1 MVIGLVVTYGRPRT
15 FAHIQDL
22 EIVPPQLIGTSEEVD
37 IDAVMTRRPR
47 VVLVDEM
54 AHANGHRKRWQDI
67 ELLLEAGIDVI
78 STLNIEHLESLNDVV
93 AQITGV
99 TQAET
104 IPDDVVRRADQIEL
118 VDMSPEALRRRM
130 AHGNIYPP
138 EAVDTAL
145 GNYFRVGNLSALRE
159 LALLWVADRV
169 EDSLQAYMG
178 DHRITQAWE
187 TRERVVVAL
196 TGAAGS
202 GHLVRRAARMA
213 HRSQG
218 DLLGVHI
225 QADGRGPS
233 AADRTLLEQLGG
245 KFHEVAG
252 PDVAEALIGFATA
265 HHATQLVMGTSRRS
279 RWTEITQGSVINDV
293 IRQAGRLDVHVIS
306 NDEGDSPRVGGH
318 RFPLRAIHT
327 RHRTLAG
334 LVIALLTMAPLTA
347 LLAHNS
353 ALLAHGQGS
362 VTSGAGFL
370 VYFCVV
376 VIVAAIGGLVPALVT
391 VLAAAL
397 AVDFYLIPPYG
408 SFAIARGADA
418 IWLVVFVVLAA
429 AVSALIEQAA
439 RSRLQA
445 LRARDEANTVMALT
459 ERLVQ
464 TNPPQAVVDEIRT
477 TLGRQAVTLLRQ
489 RGDEWDP
496 EVSAGLPVATG
507 PDDGERYD
515 LRNGQV
521 LVMTGPP
528 LRGDQHRLVAAL
540 VSYLEAVVLTQQL
553 QSQASAAAELSQAN
567 GLRTALLA
575 AVSHDLRTPLA
586 SIKAVVTGLLEPD
599 VRWSHADTTDFL
611 ITIDEEADRLNKLV
625 ENLLDMSRLQTGAL
639 HLSYRDVGLDE
650 IVPSALASLSR
661 LSHNVIIDVPETLP
675 RVRVD
680 PALVERAVANVIDN
694 AIRHSPHTIPVRV
707 EAGAVAGRVDLRIV
721 DRGCGIPMAE
731 RSQLFRPFQ
740 RLGDTGTGSGVGLGL
755 AVSRGFVDAVGGELS
770 VEDTPGGGV
779 TMVISFPALPAEPV
793 GLAIAVS
800 RS

>member
-1 MVIGLVVTYGRPRT
+1 
-15 FAHIQDL
+15 
-22 EIVPPQLIGTSEEVD
+22 
-37 IDAVMTRRPR
+37 
-47 VVLVDEM
+47 M

-67 ELLLEAGIDVI
+67 ELLLEAGIDVV

-130 AHGNIYPP
+130 AHGNVYPP

-145 GNYFRVGNLSALRE
+145 GNYFRVGNLTALRE

-178 DHRITQAWE
+178 DHRITQVWE

-213 HRSQG
+213 QRSQG

-233 AADRTLLEQLGG
+233 AADRTLLEELGG

-252 PDVAEALIGFATA
+252 ADIAEALIGFATA

-306 NDEGDSPRVGGH
+306 NDELEGPRVGGH
-318 RFPLRAIHT
+318 RFPLRVIHT

-334 LVIALLTMAPLTA
+334 LVVALLAMAPLTA
-347 LLAHNS
+347 LLAHHS

-459 ERLVQ
+459 ERLAQ

-489 RGDEWDP
+489 RGDDWDA
-496 EVSAGLPVATG
+496 EVSAGLPVASG

-540 VSYLEAVVLTQQL
+540 VSYLEVVVLTQQL

-567 GLRTALLA
+567 DLRTALLA

-661 LSHNVIIDVPETLP
+661 LSHNVVIDVPETLP

-694 AIRHSPHTIPVRV
+694 AIRHSPNTIPVRV

-740 RLGDTGTGSGVGLGL
+740 RLGDTGTGSGVGLDW
-755 AVSRGFVDAVGGELS
+755 RC
-770 VEDTPGGGV
+770 
-779 TMVISFPALPAEPV
+779 PAA
-793 GLAIAVS
+793 S
-800 RS
+800 WKR